1 MSVESSTRFERHR
14 ARNENSQVTRSG
26 RPSHIYEP
34 QQSAL
39 HISSLQIESALYS
52 KSRDGPSWGLKSSAA
67 AARIEEEPDSFDHDR
82 ETPSPFDD
90 GSRTDAAPTDA
101 PRRTGYRA
109 RRWEPKRTAKLGVN
123 SLGKPAEVLIL
134 PSRDRRIPLVPQD
147 DGVKEDHRAVMQRA
161 LDLEK
166 EPLRLKE
173 LQTNIEQTRTLIE
186 KQRGQLDME
195 EWSTLRK
202 HLVKGFTWNQLKLY
216 LVSYRDRF
224 RDRPVYDKEKSV
236 LAKFIVEDIWG
247 FTTPAAG
254 GADGEADVHATKK
267 RGTLTF
273 TVKEDYKM
281 DYLLT
286 DDSQYLKTTSEEFQV
301 QIDVF
306 RTQRK
311 IQIHGLRA
319 RANKALDKLS
329 RLLKDLQVTGVQLRE
344 PSVGDTYSDPTLK
357 PVVAPF
363 LRSVA
368 QKFNVHI
375 DVTPQAIRILH
386 RKRPDSAEH
395 ARREIRLAAVSE
407 PERWQKVILQ
417 PPVPVDQPAMIPYPT
432 PAELSWGLYQLPWT
446 RLVASSISPQ
456 STDMDA
462 AHPASPDSIL
472 GNIEKWLQ
480 NPLTW
485 SREHT
490 RKHLQ
495 YDLAVKFGKALF
507 RDTSE
512 IRKLANKDDAE
523 RGSSSQDGAL
533 TTNELV
539 EAETINSMGSSIGE
553 ETNANEDSG
562 SQKENASNTQQ
573 KSPGGTE
580 SGASSYGATTT
591 RHTSL
596 ALEQPD
602 KRDLMEKI
610 SSDLGKPSFVGE
622 IPHLIQQLAP
632 LREWKPQKEREAPEV
647 DPKAGPILRL
657 ELGPTTEV
665 TKFPKLE
672 VIVTAM
678 PEEGRKPKLSIA
690 RLSAIFG
697 EKSCTVL
704 CPDREVDMKIS
715 GKLRRD
721 LWQQGTNEDKL
732 TLPLMTSIRRYVAS
746 ARRPNATDW
755 VFSPFVP
762 LTFLSNTHDSLEAHR
777 QKVNQALMP
786 SVQSKS
792 TKKDER
798 NKSQKLEYMLQS
810 VDAVDAD
817 SRSISVEYAGVDKKE
832 NLCLEHVTL
841 TGANATRQ
849 ELRLAERPYLSPP
862 TSQSPNVRLLAQ
874 AGLELLKRLGQD
886 PTKTTLT
893 QLGEDIRLAPMP
905 PVAGAAD
912 HDVQLI
918 GTSAERRKAKR
929 LATAKKKGEQS
940 FEETPQELV
949 KEPPTGPATG
959 STVGSDS
966 KSDKS
971 VKAATKSPEK
981 QSSKIPKKQ
990 LAKQSSDKRKAAAND
1005 EAKGKSNVEKSKKHA
1020 QDRTEPEPKGEQ
1032 SEKPT
1037 QGKSHVPKVK
1047 SSRAW
1052 KKKN

>member
-1 MSVESSTRFERHR
+1 MLERLTKSAYVCLRCQGRQIRDHLLPPRASESRLT
-14 ARNENSQVTRSG
+14 
-26 RPSHIYEP
+26 
-34 QQSAL
+34 
-39 HISSLQIESALYS
+39 SSFRRWQ
-52 KSRDGPSWGLKSSAA
+52 SSAA

-101 PRRTGYRA
+101 PRRTGYKA
-109 RRWEPKRTAKLGVN
+109 RRWAPKRTAKLGVN

-134 PSRDRRIPLVPQD
+134 PSRDRRIPLVPQN

-166 EPLRLKE
+166 EPLQLKE
-173 LQTNIEQTRTLIE
+173 LKANIEQIRALIE
-186 KQRGQLDME
+186 KQRGQLDTE
-195 EWSTLRK
+195 EWSTFRK

-216 LVSYRDRF
+216 LVSSRDRF
-224 RDRPVYDKEKSV
+224 RTRSVYDQEKSV

-254 GADGEADVHATKK
+254 GADGGADGETDVHATKK

-319 RANKALDKLS
+319 RATKALDKLS
-329 RLLKDLQVTGVQLRE
+329 SLLKDLQVTGVQLRE
-344 PSVGDTYSDPTLK
+344 RSVGDTYSDPTLR

-395 ARREIRLAAVSE
+395 ARREIRLAAISE
-407 PERWQKVILQ
+407 PESWQKVILQ
-417 PPVPVDQPAMIPYPT
+417 PLGPVDQPAMIPYPT

-446 RLVASSISPQ
+446 RLVATSISPQ
-456 STDMDA
+456 STDVDA
-462 AHPASPDSIL
+462 AHPALPDSIL

-495 YDLAVKFGKALF
+495 YDLAVKYGKALF

-512 IRKLANKDDAE
+512 IKKLANKDDAK
-523 RGSSSQDGAL
+523 RSSSSHDDAS
-533 TTNELV
+533 TTNDLV
-539 EAETINSMGSSIGE
+539 EAEMINNLGSSIGE

-562 SQKENASNTQQ
+562 SQEETVSNTQQ

-580 SGASSYGATTT
+580 SGASSNGATTT

-596 ALEQPD
+596 ALKKPD

-622 IPHLIQQLAP
+622 IPHIIQQLAP

-672 VIVTAM
+672 VIVSAM
-678 PEEGRKPKLSIA
+678 PDEGKKPKLSIA
-690 RLSAIFG
+690 RISAIFG

-704 CPDREVDMKIS
+704 CPDREVDMKIT

-762 LTFLSNTHDSLEAHR
+762 LTFLSNTHDSLESHR

-810 VDAVDAD
+810 VDAIDAD
-817 SRSISVEYAGVDKKE
+817 SRSISVEYAGMDKKE
-832 NLCLEHVTL
+832 NLCLEHITL
-841 TGANATRQ
+841 TGANATGQ

-886 PTKTTLT
+886 PTKTTSI
-893 QLGEDIRLAPMP
+893 QLGEDIRLPQMP
-905 PVAGAAD
+905 PDAGARAD
-912 HDVQLI
+912 QDVELM

-929 LATAKKKGEQS
+929 LAAAKEKSEQS
-940 FEETPQELV
+940 FEETPQELE
-949 KEPPTGPATG
+949 KGSPAEPATG
-959 STVGSDS
+959 STAGSDS
-966 KSDKS
+966 KS
-971 VKAATKSPEK
+971 VKTTAKSPK
-981 QSSKIPKKQ
+981 KKSSKIPKKQ
-990 LAKQSSDKRKAAAND
+990 LAKQSSDKPKAGAND
-1005 EAKGKSNVEKSKKHA
+1005 EAKAKSSVEKSKEPK
-1020 QDRTEPEPKGEQ
+1020 QDRPEPEPTGEKN
-1032 SEKPT
+1032 EKPA
-1037 QGKSHVPKVK
+1037 QVKSHVPKVK